1 MTSGGSGPSR
11 PSGGSASDPAAE
23 PRRASVQYPGGLAAR
38 YRWTGSG
45 GIGAIEAV
53 SEAGGTLADHG
64 PLVSAEP
71 DRLCRAE
78 LRVEGPSGTWTA
90 RFASPIHDEP
100 RGVFV
105 DTAGLLVVK
114 YGFVVYG
121 LDARTGSLRWHHD
134 SRTPVVTV
142 LGSSRLPHVIVQGE
156 IETVALDPEGA
167 TRWRVAHGD
176 VITEAE
182 IVGGRLVLATWGG
195 LHLVL
200 DPATGRALDG

>member
-1 MTSGGSGPSR
+1 VTTGGQTPDQA
-11 PSGGSASDPAAE
+11 PE

-45 GIGAIEAV
+45 GIAALVSV
-53 SEAGGTLADHG
+53 SEAGGTLTDHG
-64 PLVSAEP
+64 PIVAADP

-100 RGVFV
+100 RGVFL

-114 YGFVVYG
+114 YGFLVYG
-121 LDARTGSLRWHHD
+121 MDARTGALRWHHA
-134 SRTPVVTV
+134 SRTPVIAV
-142 LGSSRLPHVIVQGE
+142 LGSSRLPHVVAQGE
-156 IETVALDPEGA
+156 IATIALDAAGETV
-167 TRWRVAHGD
+167 WRAAHAD

-200 DPATGRALDG
+200 DPATGRSLDG

>member
-1 MTSGGSGPSR
+1 MTPGGPGSPR
-11 PSGGSASDPAAE
+11 PGGASPTDPAPE
-23 PRRASVQYPGGLAAR
+23 PKRATVQYPGGLAAR

-45 GIGAIEAV
+45 GIASIEAV
-53 SEAGGTLADHG
+53 SEAGGTLDDHG
-64 PLVSAEP
+64 ALVSAEP

-105 DTAGLLVVK
+105 DTDGLLVVK

-121 LDARTGSLRWHHD
+121 LDARTGALRWHHA
-134 SRTPVVTV
+134 SRTPLVAV
-142 LGSSRLPHVIVQGE
+142 LGSSRLPHVIVQSE
-156 IETVALDPEGA
+156 IETLALDPRGEV
-167 TRWRVAHGD
+167 RWRAAHGD

-182 IVGGRLVLATWGG
+182 IVGGRLILATWGG